1 MNLKTS
7 YLGLDLKNPFIASSS
22 RLTGDMKSIIQCIDS
37 GVGAVVLK
45 SLFEEQIRLEAESNT
60 RTGSA
65 NDYYYWFTEA
75 KEKVE
80 GLSVKENLDK
90 YLKFVESVKT
100 YSDGPVISSINC
112 TTAEEWPK
120 FASAIQQAGA
130 DALELNIALFPF
142 DQKIASADI
151 EKLYVEILKSVKK
164 EVSIPVSIKLGY
176 YFTNL
181 FAVADKLVA
190 NGVDGL
196 VLFNRYYRPDIDID
210 TQKVVSENHMS
221 SPDEIHIPM
230 RWIALLKGNN
240 INCDIAAS
248 TGVHDSQGAIKQ
260 ILAGADAVQLC
271 SALYLKG
278 IPYINTMLEE
288 MENWMEKNRFATI
301 DSFKG
306 KALDNQTID
315 ASFERIQFLKRDFE

>member
-7 YLGLDLKNPFIASSS
+7 YLGLDLKNPLIASSS
-22 RLTGDMKSIIQCIDS
+22 RLTGDMKSINECIDN
-37 GVGAVVLK
+37 GIGAIVLK
-45 SLFEEQIRLEAESNT
+45 SLFEEQIRLEAESET
-60 RTGSA
+60 RAGAA

-75 KEKVE
+75 KEKVI
-80 GLSVKENLDK
+80 GLSMEENLDK
-90 YLKFVESVKT
+90 YLKFVENIKAN
-100 YSDGPVISSINC
+100 SDVPVISSINC
-112 TTAEEWPK
+112 TTAEDWPK

-142 DQKIASADI
+142 DKDVASADI
-151 EKLYVEILKSVKK
+151 EELYVEILKSVKK

-181 FAVADKLVA
+181 FSVANKLVS

-210 TQKVVSENHMS
+210 TLKVVSENHMS

-230 RWIALLKGNN
+230 RWIGLLKGND
-240 INCDIAAS
+240 IGCDLAAS
-248 TGVHDSQGAIKQ
+248 TGVHDYQGAIKQ

-278 IPYINTMLEE
+278 IPYIKTMLEE
-288 MENWMEKNRFATI
+288 MGNWMEKNRFSSI

>member
-7 YLGLDLKNPFIASSS
+7 YLGLDLKNPLIASSS
-22 RLTGDMKSIIQCIDS
+22 RLTGDMKSIMQCNDNGI
-37 GVGAVVLK
+37 GAVVLK
-45 SLFEEQIRLEAESNT
+45 SIFEEQIRLEAESNT

-65 NDYYYWFTEA
+65 NDYYYWYTEA
-75 KEKVE
+75 QEKVV
-80 GLSVKENLDK
+80 GLSVEENLDK
-90 YLKFVESVKT
+90 YLKFVEDVK
-100 YSDGPVISSINC
+100 SQIDVPVISSINC

-120 FASAIQQAGA
+120 FAAAIQQAGA

-142 DQKIASADI
+142 DPKVASADI
-151 EKLYVEILKSVKK
+151 EELYVDILKSVKR
-164 EVSIPVSIKLGY
+164 EVNIPVSIKLGY

-181 FAVADKLVA
+181 CSVANKLVA
-190 NGVDGL
+190 SGADGL

-230 RWIALLKGNN
+230 RWIGLLKGN
-240 INCDIAAS
+240 DIGCYMAAS
-248 TGVHDSQGAIKQ
+248 TGVHDYQGAVKQ

-271 SALYLKG
+271 SALYIHG
-278 IPYINTMLEE
+278 IPFIKTMLEE
-288 MENWMEKNRFATI
+288 MENWMQKNRFTTI

>member
-7 YLGLDLKNPFIASSS
+7 YLGLDLKNPLIASSS
-22 RLTGDMKSIIQCIDS
+22 RLTGDMKSIMQCIDN
-37 GVGAVVLK
+37 GIGAVVLK
-45 SLFEEQIRLEAESNT
+45 SLFEEQIRLEAESKT

-75 KEKVE
+75 QEKVI
-80 GLSVKENLDK
+80 GLSVEENLDK
-90 YLKFVESVKT
+90 YLKFVEGAKSQSEV
-100 YSDGPVISSINC
+100 PVISSINC
-112 TTAEEWPK
+112 TTDEEWPK
-120 FASAIQQAGA
+120 FAAAIQQAGA

-142 DQKIASADI
+142 DPKVASVDI
-151 EKLYVEILKSVKK
+151 EELYVNILKSVKR
-164 EVSIPVSIKLGY
+164 EVNIPVSVKLGY

-181 FAVADKLVA
+181 CSVANKLVA
-190 NGVDGL
+190 SGVDGL

-230 RWIALLKGNN
+230 RWIGLLKGND
-240 INCDIAAS
+240 IGCDLAAS
-248 TGVHDSQGAIKQ
+248 TGVHDYQGAIKQ

-271 SALYLKG
+271 SALYLQG
-278 IPYINTMLEE
+278 IPYIKTMLEE

-301 DSFKG
+301 NSFKG